1 MFHVRIARTAAPISR
16 TWPIRPRLWR
26 FSRILIAQ
34 AIDIA
39 RARCGAAA
47 ENGCS
52 ADQGYF
58 PGGGSVNNAAP
69 PCFCATRFARRTAS
83 GIAIGASSRTSASRR
98 TRRAKACPSSGR
110 DQRLAGIGLAP
121 IDRGV
126 GRAGR
131 STEDAGA
138 ISRGSLRRDCAGRLD
153 RSPEAVRVAAAPAAA
168 MGSLLAGAFAV
179 GGAATRSVLG
189 RAFAH
194 EPKGHALGS
203 GTVRAGRLS
212 PAGAGQR
219 VAVASGVVR
228 TDRAG
233 RSAGRRFRTGRDPQ
247 ALSLSRSVAG
257 AQRGVVRSSDEPL
270 ARPVQRPLRSAALR
284 SDQHLFRGR
293 TTLSRRRQAALRL
306 FARIIGPTAC
316 RW

>member
-1 MFHVRIARTAAPISR
+1 M
-16 TWPIRPRLWR
+16 
-26 FSRILIAQ
+26 
-34 AIDIA
+34 
-39 RARCGAAA
+39 
-47 ENGCS
+47 
-52 ADQGYF
+52 
-58 PGGGSVNNAAP
+58 NNAAP
-69 PCFCATRFARRTAS
+69 PCFCATKFARRTAS
-83 GIAIGASSRTSASRR
+83 GIAIGASSRTSASRADASCKSMSFIWAR
-98 TRRAKACPSSGR
+98 STT
-110 DQRLAGIGLAP
+110 AGIALWP
-121 IDRGV
+121 MDQGV

-138 ISRGSLRRDCAGRLD
+138 VSRGSLRRDCAGRLD

-168 MGSLLAGAFAV
+168 MGSLLAGAFAL

-247 ALSLSRSVAG
+247 ALPNHPFPKATSGASAIRAIIGRPAGSPFAISRRAARESVADNTM
-257 AQRGVVRSSDEPL
+257 ADPP
-270 ARPVQRPLRSAALR
+270 AIA
-284 SDQHLFRGR
+284 
-293 TTLSRRRQAALRL
+293 
-306 FARIIGPTAC
+306 
-316 RW
+316 